1 MAQKKQILIIDD
13 DMAMC
18 QLLGKLLQT
27 NYNVVSKFDGLSAL
41 QWLSEG
47 NIPDLVITDLD
58 MPKIDGEEF
67 VNNLKNSGFFS
78 EIPLIII
85 TGYNSRDK
93 RLACFQLGVHDYF
106 EKPFNPKDLVFSV
119 DIVLKHNQEKQK
131 VF

>member
-58 MPKIDGEEF
+58 MPKIGGEEF
-67 VNNLKNSGFFS
+67 VNNLK
-78 EIPLIII
+78 E
-85 TGYNSRDK
+85 
-93 RLACFQLGVHDYF
+93 
-106 EKPFNPKDLVFSV
+106 
-119 DIVLKHNQEKQK
+119 
-131 VF
+131 